1 MADVITRFKLET
13 TQYDSKLR
21 EASKKLSD
29 FTKEAATYGNEFSKF
44 TQKNIEAARAF
55 GQVATSATNSK
66 DKVKELVGAFND
78 VAKSYNALTKEQQ
91 QSDFGKALAESMTT
105 LKGRIAEAKQE
116 MNSTG
121 GVLGVL
127 KDKFTVNIDAL
138 KLFNL
143 GVQGAKAALGVAK
156 DAFFASEAS
165 VDEWG
170 RTMKAAEGLYEGFLN
185 ALNTGDIS
193 GYLSRMDEIVRAA
206 REAYNELDKLG
217 TMKTIQSPQFAKQEA
232 ENNRLRTM
240 LMTGRWIS
248 AGDGRGSMGLK
259 NGDILNE
266 RQLKVIERM
275 LQNGM
280 NSIVS
285 LTKNELQQT
294 GKAIDAYYNNLAK
307 QNGMSL
313 SEFRQGTSSW
323 GAFSEKMAGYEA
335 YKKWNAQAQA
345 EFARQGGRGYVD
357 FDKSNPYAE
366 FRKWGVFRVDKMEGD
381 SYNNLVNLI
390 KQQQSQQSQMYS
402 TLGQAYRTINRA
414 EGITVKG
421 LMGGGGGSGK
431 GGGSNTTS
439 TYDVGSLAE
448 AQAEVQRLAKLWNEA
463 GADVRNQYLQPLIE
477 AEAKVKSMQNAMNL
491 QKEQAQGKLQ
501 GGHIMKT
508 NLGQDTF
515 AFDNT
520 LLNNREKFLDELNK
534 YFKDHPI
541 VIPMDT
547 SNNDVKKIQ
556 ETARK
561 TAAVVGTIGQA
572 FNQIENPAA
581 KVAGTV
587 AQAIANVAMAYS
599 QTLAEDKTTKENIWA
614 FIAAAAASTI
624 SMVQTISSI
633 HSATGYKNGGV
644 VKGYASGGMA
654 DGMGGGMITGTTY
667 SNDQIPIMAN
677 AGEVILNKAQQ
688 ASVAGQLQG
697 SGLRGMSLKTKVK
710 GTELLVWLD
719 NSLAQSGRGEL
730 MTWGQ

>member
-29 FTKEAATYGNEFSKF
+29 FTKEATTYGNEFSKF

-91 QSDFGKALAESMTT
+91 QSDFGKALAESMTQ
-105 LKGRIAEAKQE
+105 LQGRIKEAKAE
-116 MNSTG
+116 MNDTG
-121 GVLGVL
+121 GILGQL
-127 KDKFTVNIDAL
+127 KDKFVVNIDAL
-138 KLFNL
+138 KLFQMGL
-143 GVQGAKAALGVAK
+143 SAAKAALDVAK
-156 DAFFASEAS
+156 DAFFANEQSL
-165 VDEWG
+165 DEWG
-170 RTMKAAEGLYEGFLN
+170 RIVESSESLYKGFLD

-193 GYLSRMDEIVRAA
+193 GYLQRIDEITKAA
-206 REAYNELDKLG
+206 RDAYNALDELN
-217 TMKTIQSPQFAKQEA
+217 TFNAFNQINVEKT
-232 ENNRLRTM
+232 RTG
-240 LMTGRWIS
+240 MT
-248 AGDGRGSMGLK
+248 
-259 NGDILNE
+259 E
-266 RQLKVIERM
+266 
-275 LQNGM
+275 
-280 NSIVS
+280 SIVDYREGNS
-285 LTKNELQQT
+285 TKDMV
-294 GKAIDAYYNNLAK
+294 KA
-307 QNGMSL
+307 
-313 SEFRQGTSSW
+313 
-323 GAFSEKMAGYEA
+323 AGEA
-335 YKKWNAQAQA
+335 YKKELEERKKLEKEAYLKKVAEIAAQRGVSAEDLTTALSGKYGSYKALKEMPLSGTRTVFYGGGMFGGGGSYEQAVPGSVQEKLGDALRRLNDDELKNLQALGAQA
-345 EFARQGGRGYVD
+345 ERTGNEIAQVDRQLVRVLNGRQGG
-357 FDKSNPYAE
+357 S
-366 FRKWGVFRVDKMEGD
+366 
-381 SYNNLVNLI
+381 
-390 KQQQSQQSQMYS
+390 
-402 TLGQAYRTINRA
+402 
-414 EGITVKG
+414 
-421 LMGGGGGSGK
+421 GGGGGRT
-431 GGGSNTTS
+431 GGNTKNGP
-439 TYDVGSLAE
+439 TYEVGSLAE

-463 GADVRNQYLQPLIE
+463 GADVRDQYLQPLIE
-477 AEAKVKSMQNAMNL
+477 AEAKVKSMQNVMNL

-515 AFDNT
+515 AFDKT